1 MSPTHDDIVELLGA
15 YALDAVDDDE
25 RVLVRGHLAECAR
38 CRAEVQE
45 HQEVATFLAH
55 GGGDAPAGLWERIAG
70 SLEESP
76 PGLRLVAA
84 DPTAPPV
91 PARARRLPRPGRLS
105 LLGAAAAAAV
115 VGVLGLQV
123 TRQDDRIDELEVA
136 LDEPLEVAYAAALAD
151 PRSDIIEL
159 ASPDGQLG
167 LRGAVA
173 PDGTGY
179 LRADPLPE
187 LDADRTY
194 QLWGGAG
201 DQLVSLGVLGDDP
214 DIVSFTAHPYELF
227 AITEEARPGVITS
240 ANPPVV
246 SGAPT

>member
-1 MSPTHDDIVELLGA
+1 MSTTHAEISELLGA

-25 RVLVRGHLAECAR
+25 RELVRAHLAGCAR

-45 HQEVATFLAH
+45 HREVATFLAH
-55 GGGDAPAGLWERIAG
+55 EGGDAPEALWSRIAA

-84 DPTAPPV
+84 AP
-91 PARARRLPRPGRLS
+91 AARRLPRPGRLS
-105 LLGAAAAAAV
+105 LVAAAAAALV
-115 VGVLGLQV
+115 VGVLGVQV

-136 LDEPLEVAYAAALAD
+136 LTDPLEVAYAAALAD
-151 PRSDIIEL
+151 PRSEILEL
-159 ASPDGQLG
+159 ASADGQVA

-179 LRADPLPE
+179 LRADPLPP
-187 LDADRTY
+187 LDPDRTY
-194 QLWGGAG
+194 QLWGGSG
-201 DQLVSLGVLGDDP
+201 DQLVSLGVLGGDP
-214 DIVSFTAHPYELF
+214 DIVAFAARPYELF
-227 AITEEARPGVITS
+227 AITEEVRPGVVTS

-246 SGAPT
+246 SGVPT

>member
-1 MSPTHDDIVELLGA
+1 VSATHDEIIDLLGA

-25 RVLVRGHLAECAR
+25 RVVVRDHLAGCAR

-55 GGGDAPAGLWERIAG
+55 GGGDAPAGVWERIAG

-76 PGLRLVAA
+76 PGLRLVPA
-84 DPTAPPV
+84 DPASPPAP
-91 PARARRLPRPGRLS
+91 ARRLPRPGRLS
-105 LLGAAAAAAV
+105 LVAAAAAAAV

-159 ASPDGQLG
+159 ASPDGQVA

-179 LRADPLPE
+179 LRAAPLPG

-201 DQLVSLGVLGDDP
+201 DQLVSLGVLGHDP

-227 AITEEARPGVITS
+227 AITEEASPGVITS